1 MVCSRFL
8 GRCRVEFRGLRCLP
22 LGWVVGLM
30 CLFLFVLGLG
40 GANAQTWDEWWN
52 QKKTQLKYLNDQ
64 IAALQVYGGYVKQ
77 GYALSRDGL
86 ASVSGWAKGELGL
99 HSAYYG
105 SLRSVN
111 PVVSSDAGVKD
122 ALAYGQGISG
132 LFAGLNGL
140 PGLDDAYRKYIASVA
155 VRVLGD
161 ADAAIDELGLMLT
174 PGKVEMTDEE
184 RLKRVW
190 AVKTRLADLYEFTA
204 SFCYSVKMLVLGKG
218 RENDQILTL
227 RRLYGIDG
235 Y

>member
-1 MVCSRFL
+1 LGKLFSCAAFSR
-8 GRCRVEFRGLRCLP
+8 
-22 LGWVVGLM
+22 
-30 CLFLFVLGLG
+30 LG
-40 GANAQTWDEWWN
+40 GVLLVLALGSVNVQAQTWDEWWN
-52 QKKTQLKYLNDQ
+52 QKKTQIKYLTDQ

-86 ASVSGWAKGELGL
+86 GSVSGWAKVELGL

-105 SLRSVN
+105 SLSSVN
-111 PVVSSDAGVKD
+111 SAVKSNASVDECVSYAHGVPGLFDSLSSLSGLDAG
-122 ALAYGQGISG
+122 
-132 LFAGLNGL
+132 
-140 PGLDDAYRKYIASVA
+140 YRKYIASVE
-155 VRVLGD
+155 VKILVD
-161 ADAAIDELGLMLT
+161 VDAAISELELVLT
-174 PGKVEMTDEE
+174 PGKVEMADEE

-190 AVKTRLADLYEFTA
+190 AVRARLADLYGFTA

>member
-1 MVCSRFL
+1 
-8 GRCRVEFRGLRCLP
+8 
-22 LGWVVGLM
+22 M
-30 CLFLFVLGLG
+30 CLFLLVLVSGTVH
-40 GANAQTWDEWWN
+40 AQTWDEWWN
-52 QKKTQLKYLNDQ
+52 QKKTQIKYLTDQ
-64 IAALQVYGGYVKQ
+64 IAALRMYGGYVKQ

-86 ASVSGWAKGELGL
+86 GSVSGWANGELGL

-122 ALAYGQGISG
+122 ALAYAQGIPG

-161 ADAAIDELGLMLT
+161 ADAAIGELDLVLGS
-174 PGKVEMTDEE
+174 GKLSMTDEE
-184 RLKRVW
+184 RLRRVS
-190 AVKTRLADLYEFTA
+190 ALKVRLSDLYGFTV
-204 SFCYSVKMLVLGKG
+204 SFGHSVRVLVLEKAKESEGV
-218 RENDQILTL
+218 LTL